1 MSFNHIIVSMPI
13 DEVTLKWARST
24 YPYLIQTE
32 YSDKRNDYLLLS
44 RSLLEY
50 ILQQHFNIPKLP
62 EIAYLEHGKPYFVHH
77 PEIAFNIT
85 HTDKTMAIIV
95 ANDNPVG
102 IDIETIKIRK
112 NFQGLEERVLHSE
125 ERTWLKQQTNY
136 LESFFTLWS
145 AKEAYLKATGT
156 GLAGLASLEL
166 DMNKCLAYGA
176 LQQGSLYVDKA
187 PLTESFVCY
196 MPDEDSMPNL
206 HSFNGENLE
215 LSSREW
221 LTIKCCSH
229 HPNKDIKN

>member
-24 YPYLIQTE
+24 YPHLIQTE

-50 ILQQHFNIPKLP
+50 ILQQYFNIPKLP
-62 EIAYLEHGKPYFVHH
+62 EIAYLEHGKPYFIHH
-77 PEIAFNIT
+77 PEITFNIT

-112 NFQGLEERVLHSE
+112 NFQGLKERVLHSE
-125 ERTWLKQQTNY
+125 ERIWLKQQTNY

-156 GLAGLASLEL
+156 GLTGLTSLKL

-176 LQQGSLYVDKA
+176 LQQGSLYVDKT
-187 PLTESFVCY
+187 PITESFVCY
-196 MPDEDSMPNL
+196 LSDENSIPNL
-206 HSFNGENLE
+206 YSFDGENLK